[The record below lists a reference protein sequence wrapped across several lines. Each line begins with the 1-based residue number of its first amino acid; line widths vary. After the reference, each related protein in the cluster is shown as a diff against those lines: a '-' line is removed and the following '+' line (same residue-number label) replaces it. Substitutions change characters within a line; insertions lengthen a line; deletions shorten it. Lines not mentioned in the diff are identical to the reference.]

1 MIITARLMSSK
12 AYSWLVTQ
20 QLQQALMNIMLN
32 GNEPMKTGGF
42 LT

>member
-1 MIITARLMSSK
+1 M
-12 AYSWLVTQ
+12 
-20 QLQQALMNIMLN
+20 QLQQVLMNIMLN

>member
-20 QLQQALMNIMLN
+20 QVLMNIMLN

>member
-12 AYSWLVTQ
+12 AYSWLAI
-20 QLQQALMNIMLN
+20 LQLMNIMLN